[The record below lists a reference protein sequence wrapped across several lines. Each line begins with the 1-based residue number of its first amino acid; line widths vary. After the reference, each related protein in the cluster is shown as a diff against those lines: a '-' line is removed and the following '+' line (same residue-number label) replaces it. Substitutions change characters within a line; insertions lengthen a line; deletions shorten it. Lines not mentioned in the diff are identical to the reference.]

1 MIMTAQE
8 EFLEEADP
16 WENDTLTIPTDQEEF
31 IDTFKDDSKE
41 EFIDTFKEENNE
53 ALITRRMLFTFGIR
67 NAIHV

>member
-1 MIMTAQE
+1 MIMTTQNSNDFLNE
-8 EFLEEADP
+8 TRLEDFLEEADP
-16 WENDTLTIPTDQEEF
+16 WENDTLTIPTDQ
-31 IDTFKDDSKE
+31 E